1 MTLRNRAWRR
11 KETRR
16 IVQKI
21 AHTAAWLSNTIQ
33 KRKADRPAPV
43 PGAKP
48 HTQGKLTL
56 AQAKRDQ
63 WRLNTELR
71 EELIPQPEPAIQ
83 PESAPQAEAAAQAAA

>member
-16 IVQKI
+16 IVQKV

-48 HTQGKLTL
+48 HTHGKLTL
-56 AQAKRDQ
+56 AQAKRDH
-63 WRLNTELR
+63 WKLNTELR
-71 EELIPQPEPAIQ
+71 EELT
-83 PESAPQAEAAAQAAA
+83 PQAELAPEPEAAPQTAA

>member
-1 MTLRNRAWRR
+1 MKLRNRAWRR
-11 KETRR
+11 KEARR
-16 IVQKI
+16 IVQKV
-21 AHTAAWLSNTIQ
+21 AHTATWLSNTIQ

-48 HTQGKLTL
+48 HAHGKLTA

-71 EELIPQPEPAIQ
+71 EEMTPQV
-83 PESAPQAEAAAQAAA
+83 AA